1 MPRRSAIS
9 TRLTFATAVSA
20 SPSARHTKASA
31 AAKSGA
37 CVAGGA
43 ARSSASAIRVRS
55 ASISGSAP
63 DEAEDDAAEAARRIW
78 SALDIWFASGEGRS
92 RLP

>member
-1 MPRRSAIS
+1 MLALL
-9 TRLTFATAVSA
+9 TRIAEALERAAPPATQ
-20 SPSARHTKASA
+20 
-31 AAKSGA
+31 
-37 CVAGGA
+37 
-43 ARSSASAIRVRS
+43 
-55 ASISGSAP
+55 AP